1 MYTLRLIA
9 KPLIGALTTLLLCII
24 IAPAASELRPEER
37 GDFALGL
44 MVFFL
49 MGYFFTLVFII
60 ITRLERASR
69 MKRSEKVSPW
79 RRSVERRKTWIRL
92 NRRSSET
99 LDEAAERLTPL
110 WYSAYDSDVL
120 THARR
125 RAAAVAVVTRYVG
138 GTVIE
143 LDTSSDRE
151 GFDLVAPLEGED
163 HLCRLWAEMMMRAAP
178 LSQTVLDGSA
188 YTGGVDEFPKSLGP
202 IPYHLVASGWLPA
215 DYEGAL
221 SSCGLIDH
229 AVSEAGRVLGENR
242 EVVDAIE
249 KALKDSKDGI
259 LNADQAKSLTGC
271 VRACQGPLGGKAD
284 DGPAED

>member
-69 MKRSEKVSPW
+69 MRRSEKVSPW

-99 LDEAAERLTPL
+99 LDEATERLTPL
-110 WYSAYDSDVL
+110 WNSARDQESL
-120 THARR
+120 ANARR
-125 RAAAVAVVTRYVG
+125 RAAAVAVVTRYVE

-143 LDTSSDRE
+143 LEASSDRE
-151 GFDLVAPLEGED
+151 GFDLVAPLEAED
-163 HLCRLWAEMMMRAAP
+163 RLFRLWAEMMMRAAP
-178 LSQTVLDGSA
+178 LSQTVLDGST
-188 YTGGVDEFPKSLGP
+188 YMGGIGEFPKSLGP
-202 IPYHLVASGWLPA
+202 IPYHLVASGWVPA
-215 DYEGAL
+215 GYEGAL

-229 AVSEAGRVLGENR
+229 AVSEAGRVLGENL
-242 EVVDAIE
+242 EVVDATE
-249 KALKDSKDGI
+249 KALKDSKEGI

>member
-110 WYSAYDSDVL
+110 WYSAYDSDVM

-178 LSQTVLDGSA
+178 LSQTVLDGST

-202 IPYHLVASGWLPA
+202 IPYHLVASGWVPA
-215 DYEGAL
+215 GYEGAL

>member
-69 MKRSEKVSPW
+69 MRRSEKVSPW

-99 LDEAAERLTPL
+99 LDEAAERLSPL
-110 WYSAYDSDVL
+110 WYSAHDYDSL
-120 THARR
+120 AHARR

-143 LDTSSDRE
+143 LDASSDRE
-151 GFDLVAPLEGED
+151 GFDLVAPLEDED

-178 LSQTVLDGSA
+178 LSQTVLDGST

-202 IPYHLVASGWLPA
+202 IPYHLVASGWVPA
-215 DYEGAL
+215 GYEGAL

-242 EVVDAIE
+242 EVVDTIE

>member
-178 LSQTVLDGSA
+178 LSQTVLDDST

>member
-9 KPLIGALTTLLLCII
+9 KPLIGALATLLLCII

-178 LSQTVLDGSA
+178 LSQTVLDGST

>member
-9 KPLIGALTTLLLCII
+9 KPLIGALATLILFITIL
-24 IAPAASELRPEER
+24 PAASELRPEEK
-37 GDFALGL
+37 GDFAISLIA
-44 MVFFL
+44 FFL
-49 MGYFFTLVFII
+49 IWCIFVFLGMVVARLVA
-60 ITRLERASR
+60 ASR
-69 MKRSEKVSPW
+69 MRRSEKVSPW

-99 LDEAAERLTPL
+99 LDEAAERLSPL
-110 WYSAYDSDVL
+110 WDSAHDSDAL

-143 LDTSSDRE
+143 LDASSDR
-151 GFDLVAPLEGED
+151 GCFDLIAPLEDGD
-163 HLCRLWAEMMMRAAP
+163 RLFRLWAEMMMRAAP
-178 LSQTVLDGSA
+178 LSQTVLDSST
-188 YTGGVDEFPKSLGP
+188 YTGGISEFPKSLGP
-202 IPYHLVASGWLPA
+202 IPYHLVASGWVPA
-215 DYEGAL
+215 GYEGAL

-271 VRACQGPLGGKAD
+271 VRACQDPTGGKAD

>member
-49 MGYFFTLVFII
+49 MGCFFLSFLIVIA
-60 ITRLERASR
+60 RLERASR

-143 LDTSSDRE
+143 LDTPSDRE

-178 LSQTVLDGSA
+178 LSQTVLDGST

>member
-60 ITRLERASR
+60 IARLERASR

-178 LSQTVLDGSA
+178 LSQTVLDGST
-188 YTGGVDEFPKSLGP
+188 YMGGIGEFPKSLGP
-202 IPYHLVASGWLPA
+202 IPYHLVASGWVPA
-215 DYEGAL
+215 GYEGAL

-249 KALKDSKDGI
+249 KALNDSKDGI

>member
-9 KPLIGALTTLLLCII
+9 RPLIGALATLLLLITI
-24 IAPAASELRPEER
+24 FPDASKLRPEEK
-37 GDFALGL
+37 GDAALGL
-44 MVFFL
+44 MMFFIMGCFFL
-49 MGYFFTLVFII
+49 SFLIVIA
-60 ITRLERASR
+60 RLERASR
-69 MKRSEKVSPW
+69 MKRNEKVSPW
-79 RRSVERRKTWIRL
+79 RRAAERRKTWIRL

-110 WYSAYDSDVL
+110 WYSAYDSNVL

-178 LSQTVLDGSA
+178 LSQTVLDGST
-188 YTGGVDEFPKSLGP
+188 YTGRIGEFPESLGP
-202 IPYHLVASGWLPA
+202 IPYHLVASRWVPTG
-215 DYEGAL
+215 YEGAL

-271 VRACQGPLGGKAD
+271 VQACQGPLGGKAD

>member
-178 LSQTVLDGSA
+178 LSQTVLDGST

-202 IPYHLVASGWLPA
+202 IPYHLVASGWVPA

>member
-69 MKRSEKVSPW
+69 MRRSEKVSPW

-99 LDEAAERLTPL
+99 LDEAAERLSPL

-178 LSQTVLDGSA
+178 LSQTVLDGST
-188 YTGGVDEFPKSLGP
+188 YTGGVDEFPGSLGP

>member
-9 KPLIGALTTLLLCII
+9 KPLIGALATLILFITIL
-24 IAPAASELRPEER
+24 PAASELRPEEK
-37 GDFALGL
+37 GDFAISLIA
-44 MVFFL
+44 FFL
-49 MGYFFTLVFII
+49 ISCIFVFLGMVVA
-60 ITRLERASR
+60 RLEAASR
-69 MKRSEKVSPW
+69 MRRSEKVSPW

-99 LDEAAERLTPL
+99 LDEAAERLSPL
-110 WYSAYDSDVL
+110 WYSAHYSDAL

-143 LDTSSDRE
+143 LDASSDRE
-151 GFDLVAPLEGED
+151 GFDLIAPLEDED
-163 HLCRLWAEMMMRAAP
+163 HLCRLWAEMVMRAAP
-178 LSQTVLDGSA
+178 LSQTVLDGST

-202 IPYHLVASGWLPA
+202 IPYHLVASGWVPA
-215 DYEGAL
+215 GYEGAL

-271 VRACQGPLGGKAD
+271 VRACQGPLGGKVD

>member
-9 KPLIGALTTLLLCII
+9 KPLIGALATLLLLITI
-24 IAPAASELRPEER
+24 FPDVSKLRPEEK
-37 GDFALGL
+37 GDAALGL
-44 MVFFL
+44 MLLLIMGCFSVFL
-49 MGYFFTLVFII
+49 GMVVAHLATAG
-60 ITRLERASR
+60 R
-69 MKRSEKVSPW
+69 MRRSEKVSPW
-79 RRSVERRKTWIRL
+79 RRAAERRKTWIRL

-99 LDEAAERLTPL
+99 LDEATERLTPL
-110 WYSAYDSDVL
+110 WNSARDQESL
-120 THARR
+120 ANARR
-125 RAAAVAVVTRYVG
+125 RAAAVAVVTRYVE

-143 LDTSSDRE
+143 LEASSDRE
-151 GFDLVAPLEGED
+151 GFDLVAPLEAED
-163 HLCRLWAEMMMRAAP
+163 RLFRLWAEMMMRAAP
-178 LSQTVLDGSA
+178 LSQTVLDGST
-188 YTGGVDEFPKSLGP
+188 YMGGIGEFPKSLGP
-202 IPYHLVASGWLPA
+202 IPYHLVASGWVPA
-215 DYEGAL
+215 GYEGAL

>member
-69 MKRSEKVSPW
+69 MRRSEKVSPW

-99 LDEAAERLTPL
+99 LDEAAERLSPL

-178 LSQTVLDGSA
+178 LSQTVLDGST

>member
-9 KPLIGALTTLLLCII
+9 KPLIGALATLLLCII

-37 GDFALGL
+37 GDFAIGL

-79 RRSVERRKTWIRL
+79 RRSVERRKAWIRL

-99 LDEAAERLTPL
+99 LDEAAERLSPL
-110 WYSAYDSDVL
+110 WYSAHDSDAL

-143 LDTSSDRE
+143 LDASSDRE
-151 GFDLVAPLEGED
+151 GFDLIAPLEDED
-163 HLCRLWAEMMMRAAP
+163 HLCRLWAEMVMRAAP
-178 LSQTVLDGSA
+178 LSQTVLDGST
-188 YTGGVDEFPKSLGP
+188 YTGGVDEFPKSLDP
-202 IPYHLVASGWLPA
+202 IPYHLVASGWVPA
-215 DYEGAL
+215 GYEGAL

-229 AVSEAGRVLGENR
+229 AVSEAGRVLSEHG

>member
-178 LSQTVLDGSA
+178 LSQTVLDGST

-202 IPYHLVASGWLPA
+202 IPYHLVASGWVPA
-215 DYEGAL
+215 GYEGAL

-271 VRACQGPLGGKAD
+271 VRACQDPLGGKAD

>member
-178 LSQTVLDGSA
+178 LSQTVLDGST

>member
-9 KPLIGALTTLLLCII
+9 KPLIGALATLLLLITI
-24 IAPAASELRPEER
+24 FPDVSKLRPEEK
-37 GDFALGL
+37 GDAALGL
-44 MVFFL
+44 MLLLIMGCFFVFL
-49 MGYFFTLVFII
+49 GMVVA
-60 ITRLERASR
+60 RLEAASR
-69 MKRSEKVSPW
+69 MRRSEKVSPW

-99 LDEAAERLTPL
+99 LDEAAERLSPL

-143 LDTSSDRE
+143 LDASSDRE
-151 GFDLVAPLEGED
+151 GFDLIAPLEDED

-178 LSQTVLDGSA
+178 LSQTVLDGST

-202 IPYHLVASGWLPA
+202 IPYHLVASGWVPA
-215 DYEGAL
+215 GYEGAL

-249 KALKDSKDGI
+249 KALKNSKDGI

-271 VRACQGPLGGKAD
+271 VQACQGPLGGKAD

>member
-9 KPLIGALTTLLLCII
+9 RPLIGALATLLLLITI
-24 IAPAASELRPEER
+24 FPDASKLRPEEK
-37 GDFALGL
+37 GDAALGL
-44 MVFFL
+44 MMFFIMGCFFL
-49 MGYFFTLVFII
+49 SFLIVIA
-60 ITRLERASR
+60 RLERASR
-69 MKRSEKVSPW
+69 MKRNEKVSPW
-79 RRSVERRKTWIRL
+79 RRAAERRKTWIRL

-99 LDEAAERLTPL
+99 LDEATERLTPL
-110 WYSAYDSDVL
+110 WNNARDQESLAN
-120 THARR
+120 ARR
-125 RAAAVAVVTRYVG
+125 RAAAVAVVTRYVE

-143 LDTSSDRE
+143 LEASSDRE
-151 GFDLVAPLEGED
+151 GFDLVAPLEAED
-163 HLCRLWAEMMMRAAP
+163 RLFRLWAEMMMRAAP
-178 LSQTVLDGSA
+178 LSQTVLDGST
-188 YTGGVDEFPKSLGP
+188 YMGGIGEFPKSLGP
-202 IPYHLVASGWLPA
+202 IPYHLVASGWVPA
-215 DYEGAL
+215 GYEGAL

>member
-69 MKRSEKVSPW
+69 MKRIEKVSPW

-178 LSQTVLDGSA
+178 LSQTVLDGST

-202 IPYHLVASGWLPA
+202 IPYHLVASGWVPA
-215 DYEGAL
+215 GYEGAL

>member
-1 MYTLRLIA
+1 M
-9 KPLIGALTTLLLCII
+9 
-24 IAPAASELRPEER
+24 
-37 GDFALGL
+37 
-44 MVFFL
+44 
-49 MGYFFTLVFII
+49 
-60 ITRLERASR
+60 
-69 MKRSEKVSPW
+69 
-79 RRSVERRKTWIRL
+79 
-92 NRRSSET
+92 
-99 LDEAAERLTPL
+99 
-110 WYSAYDSDVL
+110 
-120 THARR
+120 
-125 RAAAVAVVTRYVG
+125 G

-178 LSQTVLDGSA
+178 LSQTVLDGST

-202 IPYHLVASGWLPA
+202 IPYHLVASGWVPA
-215 DYEGAL
+215 GYEGAL

-271 VRACQGPLGGKAD
+271 VRACQGPRGGKAD

>member
-178 LSQTVLDGSA
+178 LSQTVLDGST

-202 IPYHLVASGWLPA
+202 IPYHLVASGWVPA
-215 DYEGAL
+215 GYEGAL